1 MKALFKKITDIINGL
16 AIIGL
21 LLAYLSSYVDPQDFW
36 PFAFFGLT
44 FKFWLVLNVFLAL
57 WWLLLKKKRWL
68 YNTLVIAIGFQFIAR
83 DIQFDKSKKS
93 VADFKICSF
102 NTKVQHVYAGGNTSS
117 EINNYLVNNK
127 YDVAVLIEWFNKK
140 GKIDESAFPHQQFV
154 NLKAKRNKY
163 DYGLKLVSKHKIL
176 NWERVKYNHFTNN
189 MAAYFDIDI
198 NGETIRFVAVHLA
211 SNSLSARDYHKM
223 IKVEADEKYKKY
235 ALDVVSRIKRGLL
248 RRSKQASSILEAIA
262 DSPHPVVILGDFND
276 TPQSYAYQQLRNGR
290 KDAFIEAGS
299 GTGATFLKPFPLLR
313 IDYILYDKQLECT
326 NYASSQSIQS
336 DHKLVEASFKF

>member
-1 MKALFKKITDIINGL
+1 
-16 AIIGL
+16 
-21 LLAYLSSYVDPQDFW
+21 
-36 PFAFFGLT
+36 
-44 FKFWLVLNVFLAL
+44 
-57 WWLLLKKKRWL
+57 
-68 YNTLVIAIGFQFIAR
+68 
-83 DIQFDKSKKS
+83 
-93 VADFKICSF
+93 
-102 NTKVQHVYAGGNTSS
+102 
-117 EINNYLVNNK
+117 
-127 YDVAVLIEWFNKK
+127 
-140 GKIDESAFPHQQFV
+140 
-154 NLKAKRNKY
+154 
-163 DYGLKLVSKHKIL
+163 
-176 NWERVKYNHFTNN
+176 
-189 MAAYFDIDI
+189 
-198 NGETIRFVAVHLA
+198 
-211 SNSLSARDYHKM
+211 M